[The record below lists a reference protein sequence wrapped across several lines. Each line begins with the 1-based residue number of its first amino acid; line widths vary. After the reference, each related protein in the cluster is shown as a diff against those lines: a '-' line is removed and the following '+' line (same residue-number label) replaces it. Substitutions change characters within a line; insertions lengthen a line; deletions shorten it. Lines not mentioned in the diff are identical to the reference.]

1 MSYALRTGMREA
13 MRALDQDTKDLLAD
27 LHRNREITMAHAK
40 SVLER
45 MELIPPG
52 SMKSFRRSWDAVIK

>member
-1 MSYALRTGMREA
+1 MYAKKTGMRGA
-13 MRALDQDTKDLLAD
+13 IRALDQDTKDLLAD
-27 LHRNREITMAHAK
+27 LHRNRAITLAHAK

-52 SMKSFRRSWDAVIK
+52 SMKSFRRSWAAEIR